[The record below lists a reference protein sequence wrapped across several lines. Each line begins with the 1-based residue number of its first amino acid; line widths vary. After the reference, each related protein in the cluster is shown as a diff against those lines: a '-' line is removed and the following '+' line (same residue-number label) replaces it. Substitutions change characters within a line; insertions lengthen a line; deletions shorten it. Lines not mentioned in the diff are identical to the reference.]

1 VVPRKKMTRSFADLF
16 VSNIYR
22 WSDGPAGPDKEELS
36 VEFCCGFCRGTGAYS
51 IVLRSVI
58 SGLGIWYILTHSFQ
72 IHPSHQSIFAD
83 DPVGAVEVFIIGA
96 ALSTTS
102 LGTTFVVINS
112 AAKSFDFSQSKVGTV
127 LISAAVF
134 DDVSGLIM
142 AR

>member
-1 VVPRKKMTRSFADLF
+1 MWALDMVGLCLREYLALQGLF
-16 VSNIYR
+16 
-22 WSDGPAGPDKEELS
+22 
-36 VEFCCGFCRGTGAYS
+36 T
-51 IVLRSVI
+51 
-58 SGLGIWYILTHSFQ
+58 
-72 IHPSHQSIFAD
+72 D
-83 DPVGAVEVFIIGA
+83 DSKGAVEVFIIGA

-112 AAKSFDFSQSKVGTV
+112 ASKSFDFSQSKVGTV